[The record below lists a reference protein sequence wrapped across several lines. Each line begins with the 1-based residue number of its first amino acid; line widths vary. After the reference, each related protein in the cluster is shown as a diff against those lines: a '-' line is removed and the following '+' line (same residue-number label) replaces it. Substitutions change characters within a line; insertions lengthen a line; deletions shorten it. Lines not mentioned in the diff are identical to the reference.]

1 MTRTWYD
8 DKLED
13 RIEKENKELSVLQ
26 NARREKTREL
36 SKLQSE
42 TQSIADLQQKR
53 IELLKKQE
61 KVKSEL
67 PTAHK
72 ISTDRYNIA
81 QETKK
86 DFEKKEAEVQQ
97 LIREKR
103 EEVDDE
109 MDHRRRNLGTVKRQE
124 ALAQKELAKYGQQK
138 RIQSTLGLETTLRQ
152 RGRGF

>member
-1 MTRTWYD
+1 MIGLVTKTWFN

-13 RIEKENKELSVLQ
+13 RIQKEDKELSVLQ

-61 KVKSEL
+61 KVKSEI
-67 PTAHK
+67 PAAHK
-72 ISTDRYNIA
+72 ISTDLYNIA

-86 DFEKKEAEVQQ
+86 DFETKEAEVQQ

-109 MDHRRRNLGTVKRQE
+109 MDHKRRNLGTVKRQE

-138 RIQSTLGLETTLRQ
+138 RIFGNI
-152 RGRGF
+152 